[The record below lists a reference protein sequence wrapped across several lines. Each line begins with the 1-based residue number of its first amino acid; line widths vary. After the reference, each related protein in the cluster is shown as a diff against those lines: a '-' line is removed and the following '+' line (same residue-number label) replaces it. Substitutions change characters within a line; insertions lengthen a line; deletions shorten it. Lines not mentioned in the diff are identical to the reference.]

1 MVILMRKKLKKLAK
15 NGLKHFSKQ
24 NKNLIIVDT
33 AGRHKDEIEL
43 LKEMKRLNK
52 IVKPDEII
60 LVIDGTLGQSAFNQA
75 KAFAER
81 TDIGSIIV
89 TKLDG
94 TAKGGGAISA
104 AVATKAP
111 IKYIGVGEDVT
122 ELEKFDP
129 KGFAGRIL
137 GMGDIKGLL
146 EQVERAQ
153 IQMRTELKK

>member
-1 MVILMRKKLKKLAK
+1 
-15 NGLKHFSKQ
+15 
-24 NKNLIIVDT
+24 
-33 AGRHKDEIEL
+33 
-43 LKEMKRLNK
+43 MKRLNK

-94 TAKGGGAISA
+94 TAKGGGAASA
-104 AVATKAP
+104 AAATKAP

-153 IQMRTELKK
+153 INTDEDRAKEMMKGNITYDDMVEMFESMNQFGGLRKLLDKLPEVFIQYR